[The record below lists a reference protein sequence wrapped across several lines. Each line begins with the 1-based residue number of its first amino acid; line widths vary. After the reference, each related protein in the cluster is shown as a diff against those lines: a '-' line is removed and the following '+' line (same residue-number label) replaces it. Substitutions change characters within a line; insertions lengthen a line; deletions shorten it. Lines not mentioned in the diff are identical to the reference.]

1 MRKSLLGFVSRPGL
15 GEGLAV
21 TAALAV
27 WGVSLGAADPNR
39 MTDVGLVSVLPPTF
53 YAALAILGLSF
64 CVALWRESTPAPV
77 LFLHIAALIVMVH
90 ATPTATEGTLRYY
103 WAWKHVGLVDYIQ
116 RHGSVDPN
124 IPYLTAYHNWPGFF
138 ALAALLTEAAGLPN
152 ALPLAIWGPVV
163 FNLLFLTALVPVF
176 QALSRDR
183 RLVWLSAWFFFLANW
198 VGQDYFSPQALAYF
212 LYLVVLG
219 LCLTW
224 FRSAAPAQLRVRWW
238 VPTAP
243 AVWIYNWLVR
253 RTAGGEGP
261 VRTAAPAQMVGLL
274 GLVILLLVGIVSSHQ
289 LTPFMVLLGLAA
301 LVALRRCTAAGLPL
315 LLGVLTA
322 AWIVFMASGFL
333 SANLYWV
340 IESIGQL
347 GQNARSTLIDLE
359 RVSPGQRLVAVVDR
373 VLTAGMCALAGLGLL
388 RRVRHGRW
396 DLTVGLLAAAPA
408 PMLVAN
414 AYGGEMLF
422 RVYFFALP
430 MLALLAAAVVFPTPS
445 AGHGWLAFGGTVLLS
460 GLLMAGLMLAYY
472 GKEQM
477 YYYAPDEVAA
487 AEYLYDVAPPGSLFV
502 GLTYFP
508 WAFRDY
514 EQYTYRSLV
523 EESVTTRRRLD
534 EDPAALLARVLEDER
549 FPAVYVSIS
558 RNQRA
563 VVEGL
568 GLLSPGGVDRA
579 RQALVEPGRYRVL
592 LDSPAATIVT
602 RAPT

>member
-1 MRKSLLGFVSRPGL
+1 MTVG
-15 GEGLAV
+15 
-21 TAALAV
+21 AALIV
-27 WGVSLGAADPNR
+27 WAASLSATDPNR
-39 MTDVGLVSVLPPTF
+39 MTDLGLVSVLPLTY

-64 CVALWRESTPAPV
+64 CRALWQGSTPGPV
-77 LFLHIAALIVMVH
+77 LFLHIAALIVMIH
-90 ATPTATEGTLRYY
+90 ATPAATEGTLRYY
-103 WAWKHVGLVDYIQ
+103 WAWKHVGVVDYIQ

-124 IPYLTAYHNWPGFF
+124 IPYLTAYQNWPGFF

-152 ALPLAIWGPVV
+152 ALPLAVWGPVM
-163 FNLLFLTALVPVF
+163 FNLLFLCALLPVF
-176 QALSRDR
+176 QALSGDR

-219 LCLTW
+219 VCLAW
-224 FRSAAPAQLRVRWW
+224 FRSAVPAQLPVRWYM
-238 VPTAP
+238 PKAP

-253 RTAGGEGP
+253 SAAASEGP
-261 VRTAAPAQMVGLL
+261 VRTAAPAQLAGLL
-274 GLVILLLVGIVSSHQ
+274 GLVIVVLGAVVSSHQ
-289 LTPFMVLLGLAA
+289 LTPFMALLGIAT
-301 LVALRRCTAAGLPL
+301 LVGLRRCSALGLPL
-315 LLGVLTA
+315 LLGVFTA
-322 AWIVFMASGFL
+322 AWIVFMATGFL
-333 SANLYWV
+333 SGNLYWV

-359 RVSPGQRLVAVVDR
+359 HVSPGQRLVAIVDR

-388 RRVRHGRW
+388 RRIRHGRW
-396 DLTVGLLAAAPA
+396 DLTAGLLAVAPA

-430 MLALLAAAVVFPTPS
+430 MLSLLAAAVVFPTQG
-445 AGHGWLAFGGTVLLS
+445 AGHSRLAFSATALLS

-487 AEYLYDVAPPGSLFV
+487 ADYLYDVAPPGSLLV

-508 WAFRDY
+508 WASRDY
-514 EQYTYRSLV
+514 EQYTFRSLV
-523 EESVTTRRRLD
+523 EESVATRRRLD
-534 EDPAALLARVLEDER
+534 EDPAALLGRVLEDDR
-549 FPAVYVSIS
+549 FPAVYVTIS

-563 VVEGL
+563 AVEGL

-592 LDSPAATIVT
+592 LDTPAATIVT